1 MDTLNEQQRQAVQFD
16 PSAALQV
23 VAGPGTGKTKVLVAR
38 VAHLILHYNIPP
50 QNIVVTTFTNKAA
63 MEMKQRLQDLL
74 QNHDVPLNDLII
86 GTFHSVCL
94 RILMRYGGLI
104 GLTSGWHIL
113 DDKEVDKIILE
124 TIQQMP
130 DQIRDYATSFKRS
143 INLCR
148 PSKKNG
154 DGWAVHPKI
163 VKREISRLKS
173 MALLPEEYIQQ
184 STHDEALAY
193 CYSTYQSQMNS
204 LNGLDFDDLLMFTFR
219 LLCKHRCLPQ
229 IQHVLVDEFQDTNSI
244 QMDLMFLLAK
254 GNHHLSRGITV
265 VGDPDQSIYAFRN
278 ALAYN
283 FQQMA
288 NKCPLP
294 CSQVILVENYRS
306 SQRILD
312 TSETLINQQQHGRQ
326 QRLPLKAQF
335 DCDFPPV
342 YTNFPVSFIQGPS
355 LAKELL
361 YLKALPNLFTYDS
374 FAILVRQRRQIKSI
388 ETALIEHRIPY
399 KIVKGHAF
407 WELKEITSMLNL
419 LNCLYS
425 DNNPNAI
432 ISALTYPARGLGQTS
447 ASKITSLMKEQQMKE
462 SMSAM
467 DTLRE
472 ISTGKYNLG
481 MNSKAKYVITKFI
494 SMIQSCRDTFYST
507 TTKTTA
513 LTEIFDT
520 LYKMS
525 DMENEYLSQ
534 EGKENR
540 NNKEIDKTSNT
551 DPNLDNPRH
560 KNIQLLKKYF
570 LETKEVE
577 ELPNDAKMSVPID
590 DMKHDSP
597 IVEHIRTFFN
607 SLSLFTADSVS
618 ENNGQSS
625 RLKEGA
631 VTIST
636 IHGSKGLEWPVVFIP
651 GCIEGIIPSV
661 FQSDN
666 KEDSDS
672 ESSTEN
678 DASNDKNPKLP
689 TNADESLDEER
700 RMFFVAQTR
709 AKYLLY
715 LSSVEESN
723 SPMFGGPSRF
733 FTPEVMKTLTD
744 QQMALDSLSNINK
757 LYRAIN
763 VRPEKLNQNFSFNTL
778 VKDYSKF
785 VENRR
790 ESMIWAGNVLR
801 NMTSLDLSRN
811 KLPAPNA
818 MSSFTTA
825 AAALKIETN
834 NKKQYAPSYSTTKRT
849 LGEQSLQLSPGRK
862 CAPTNN
868 VRRSPSPQRQF
879 APCTRAPESPT
890 KKFAPPPQLNN
901 NIGIT
906 LSADSTSKLDSSFS
920 RPSPEERVS
929 ERVGAQFRRSARR
942 ITSTPIQLTETP
954 INSVNNEI
962 SIPKT
967 KLEDTTAAEILHNP
981 DDLTVDNRPI
991 FSNART
997 LANAIR
1003 NPKSKGKESK
1013 KKKVTVKKEP
1023 SKKTTFTKTKKS
1035 TKKEPAKVSS
1045 STNIKLAVKKETN
1058 NDLSSTKNKKR
1069 VQTAGP
1075 ISNVKREPS
1084 STQVDIFS
1092 QLANARK
1099 KAKIDKSEIII
1110 LDD

>member
-1 MDTLNEQQRQAVQFD
+1 MDTLNAQQKQAVQFD

-63 MEMKQRLQDLL
+63 MEMKQRLSVLLKDQD
-74 QNHDVPLNDLII
+74 VSLNDLII

-94 RILMRYGGLI
+94 RILMRFGGMI
-104 GLTSGWHIL
+104 GLPSDWRIL
-113 DDKEVDKIILE
+113 DDKETDKIVMD

-130 DQIRDYATSFKRS
+130 DQIRDYATSFKRT

-154 DGWAVHPKI
+154 DNWVVHPKI

-173 MALLPEEYIQQ
+173 SALLPEEYIQQ

-193 CYSTYQSQMNS
+193 CYSNYQTQMNA
-204 LNGLDFDDLLMFTFR
+204 LNGLDFDDLLMYTFR

-326 QRLPLKAQF
+326 QRLPLRAQF

-419 LNCLYS
+419 LNCIYS
-425 DNNPNAI
+425 DNDSNAI
-432 ISALTYPARGLGQTS
+432 VSALTYPARGFGQTS
-447 ASKITSLMKEQQMKE
+447 ASKMLSLMKDKQVNE

-467 DTLRE
+467 ETLRE
-472 ISTGKYNLG
+472 VSAGKHNLG
-481 MNSKAKYVITKFI
+481 MNAKAKSVINKFI
-494 SMIQSCRDTFYST
+494 NMIQSCREKFQNTSSMAT
-507 TTKTTA
+507 T
-513 LTEIFDT
+513 LSEIFDS

-525 DMENEYLSQ
+525 DMENEYLTQ
-534 EGKENR
+534 DGKENR
-540 NNKEIDKTSNT
+540 NNKENSANSNK
-551 DPNLDNPRH
+551 DANLDNPRH
-560 KNIQLLKKYF
+560 KNIQLLKNYF

-577 ELPNDAKMSVPID
+577 QLPTDTQYSLPRD
-590 DMKHDSP
+590 DSQKDSP
-597 IVEHIRTFFN
+597 IIEHIRTFFN
-607 SLSLFTADSVS
+607 SLSLFTADNISDS
-618 ENNGQSS
+618 DKQDS

-651 GCIEGIIPSV
+651 GCIEGIIPSI

-672 ESSTEN
+672 DSSTGG
-678 DASNDKNPKLP
+678 DTSNDKNSKRP

-744 QQMALDSLSNINK
+744 EQKALDSISNINK
-757 LYRAIN
+757 LYRAISAK
-763 VRPEKLNQNFSFNTL
+763 PEKLNENFSFHTL

-790 ESMIWAGNVLR
+790 ESMIWGGNVLR
-801 NMTSLDLSRN
+801 NLASLDLSRN
-811 KLPAPNA
+811 KLSMATP

-834 NKKQYAPSYSTTKRT
+834 NKKQYAPSYSPTRRT
-849 LGEQSLQLSPGRK
+849 QGERSLQLSPIRK

-868 VRRSPSPQRQF
+868 INRSPSPKRQF
-879 APCTRAPESPT
+879 APPTRAPESPT
-890 KKFAPPPQLNN
+890 KRFAPPPQWNN
-901 NIGIT
+901 NVRNP
-906 LSADSTSKLDSSFS
+906 SATGQTSLLESSFS
-920 RPSPEERVS
+920 KSSLEERVS
-929 ERVGAQFRRSARR
+929 DRAGSQFRRNARR
-942 ITSTPIQLTETP
+942 ITSTPIQLSEVTVSP
-954 INSVNNEI
+954 INNEVPPPR
-962 SIPKT
+962 SKF
-967 KLEDTTAAEILHNP
+967 EDTTAAEILHNP

-991 FSNART
+991 ISNARN

-1003 NPKSKGKESK
+1003 NPISKEKTTK
-1013 KKKVTVKKEP
+1013 KKKAAVKKEP
-1023 SKKTTFTKTKKS
+1023 SKNSASLKCKTSVKKEPIKVKPTVKKESENDLKS
-1035 TKKEPAKVSS
+1035 TKSRKRVKVVDPSS
-1045 STNIKLAVKKETN
+1045 RVKKE
-1058 NDLSSTKNKKR
+1058 
-1069 VQTAGP
+1069 V
-1075 ISNVKREPS
+1075 S

-1092 QLANARK
+1092 QLANAKK